1 MSILSKISQKESLDK
16 LDKEGKREILRAQVL
31 AVLGTMQEP
40 LTAREIAKQIG
51 RTTRQDIQPRLTEL
65 KELGIIET
73 KGRKYDKITDRNVT
87 AYVLAGDNM

>member
-16 LDKEGKREILRAQVL
+16 LDKEGKREILRAQ
-31 AVLGTMQEP
+31 VLGTMQEP